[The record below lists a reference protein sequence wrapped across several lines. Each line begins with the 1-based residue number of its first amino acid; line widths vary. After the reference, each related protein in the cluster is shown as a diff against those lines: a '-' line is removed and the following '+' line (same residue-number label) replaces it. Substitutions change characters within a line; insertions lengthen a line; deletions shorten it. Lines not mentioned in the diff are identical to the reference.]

1 MEEKLADLSDAD
13 LKWLKSIAKFPETF
27 TLERYR
33 GATQTYE
40 ILERDSEGHVT
51 SVARRHGY
59 KGFVLKVRDPD
70 TTLEYAAKFCVVGD
84 YAERTEREEAQL
96 ASKLQRAEGLFVL
109 PTAVGRAARFAGM
122 PASQDTHFVC
132 FLTAWVEGR
141 TLEQFLVDPKS
152 ALTPEFVC
160 TVANE
165 IIRGVHFLA
174 AQGLK
179 HDDLHA
185 GNVMISEVDP
195 DLALTE
201 AERQRQRVSIIDM
214 GSLKPLQQPTHK
226 SRDDELSVIGILVD
240 MYNALWRQRRI
251 AAAYQRFLERFRQ
264 LIINLTDDDPTRFYP
279 GVKFRAAEIAELQ
292 RSLNMPTEANPR
304 TFHPFEAISA
314 EHLADDST
322 LLELFVSSLPWMAS
336 LQENKPI
343 VFTGPRGCGKSM
355 LFRFLAARTHIGV
368 SRRALDDPKSFGV
381 YISCASQLQ
390 NNLSWIA
397 RKPGRAT
404 EYSQAISTYFQL
416 VVVREFLRALGAAF
430 LDDTWRARF
439 GITESGLDRVLNK
452 LGVYFSRPVETPR
465 LKSQLR
471 VLHFA
476 DDLDR
481 LRVRLHMQLLNS
493 EPPEVV
499 LPDTFLGDA
508 TESLTTEIPLF
519 RTYPVVF
526 LLDDYTAS
534 RVQPEIQKTINRII
548 FERRSSH
555 YFKISSERY
564 GFHPED
570 IDGSS
575 IDLSREYDVVDAGRS
590 ACDGTVTEHQ
600 ARQFLTSLIDAR
612 LRKAGWSGRTES
624 LIGSSGEFASDPRL
638 ANFIRSKGLGRH
650 NYYYG
655 IEHLSR
661 LWSGDTATVLQIVKE
676 MFTIGNVRPAQTD
689 KISDQSQHLAITNVS
704 KAFRERVNSFHPFG
718 PFMSKILDEYAGAVR
733 DILVDGSLDNSG
745 TPRRLYRVEMTKPES
760 KPTLDLLKSLNP
772 NASDLARELLRRS
785 IFVELQDSRGK
796 EGPSTH
802 TMRWDLRR
810 IYLPA
815 FGLSLARESYYDVK
829 GLEKL
834 LQLLTEASKFAQ
846 EMRQQYAVGK
856 KQDHR
861 SGNLFGDQE

>member
-1 MEEKLADLSDAD
+1 MADLSDAERS
-13 LKWLKSIAKFPETF
+13 WLKSVAKFPSTF
-27 TLERYR
+27 TLQRAR
-33 GATQTYE
+33 GGVQTFE
-40 ILERDSEGHVT
+40 ILERGEDGHVST
-51 SVARRHGY
+51 VARRHGY
-59 KGFVLKVRDPD
+59 KGFVLKARDPD
-70 TTLEYAAKFCVVGD
+70 TGLEYAAKFCVASD
-84 YAERTEREEAQL
+84 YVHRTEREEAQL
-96 ASKLQRAEGLFVL
+96 SSKLQRAEGLFVL
-109 PTAVGRAARFAGM
+109 PTSVGRVMRFDGM
-122 PASQDTHFVC
+122 PTSQDPDFVC
-132 FLTAWVEGR
+132 FLTTWVEGQ
-141 TLEQFLVDPKS
+141 TLEQFLADPKNS
-152 ALTPEFVC
+152 LTPEFVC

-165 IIRGVHFLA
+165 ILRGVHFLA

-201 AERQRQRVSIIDM
+201 AERRRQRVSIIDM
-214 GSLKPLQQPTHK
+214 GSLKPLLQPTQK
-226 SRDDELSVIGILVD
+226 SRDDELSVIGILVQ
-240 MYNALWRQRRI
+240 MYNGLWSQRRT
-251 AAAYQRFLERFRQ
+251 AAAHQRFLEGFRQ
-264 LIINLTDDDPTRFYP
+264 LVINLADDDPTRFYP
-279 GVKFRAAEIAELQ
+279 GVQFLAAEIAELQ
-292 RSLNMPTEANPR
+292 RSLNAPPQPGPR
-304 TFHPFEAISA
+304 AFHPFEAISA

-322 LLELFVSSLPWMAS
+322 LLELFVSSLPWMAT

-368 SRRALDDPKSFGV
+368 PRRAADLPKSFGV

-397 RKPGRAT
+397 RKSGRAA
-404 EYSQAISTYFQL
+404 EYSQAIATYFQL
-416 VVVREFLRALGAAF
+416 VVVRELLRAVGAAF
-430 LDDTWRARF
+430 QDESWRVRF
-439 GITESGLDRVLNK
+439 GITESGMDRVLNK
-452 LGVYFSRPVETPR
+452 LTVYFKEPVETPR

-481 LRVRLHMQLLNS
+481 LRVRVHMQLLNG
-493 EPPEVV
+493 EQPEVI

-508 TESLTTEIPLF
+508 TESLTAQIPQF
-519 RTYPVVF
+519 RTFPIIF

-534 RVQPEIQKTINRII
+534 RVQPEIQRTINRII

-564 GFHPED
+564 GFNADD

-575 IDLSREYDVVDAGRS
+575 IDLTREYDVVDAGRF

-600 ARQFLTSLIDAR
+600 ARTFLAALIDAR
-612 LRKAGWSGRTES
+612 LRKANWAGRTET
-624 LIGSSGEFASDPRL
+624 LIGPSGEYASDPKL
-638 ANFIRSKGLGRH
+638 AAFIRTKGVGR
-650 NYYYG
+650 YSFYYG
-655 IEHLSR
+655 IEHLTR

-676 MFTIGNVRPAQTD
+676 MFTIGNVGPEQTER
-689 KISDQSQHLAITNVS
+689 IGDQSQHIAITNVS
-704 KAFRERVNSFHPFG
+704 KAFRERVHSFHPVG
-718 PFMSKILDEYAGAVR
+718 PLMSKILDEYAGAAR

-745 TPRRLYRVEMTKPES
+745 APRRLYRLEMTKPES
-760 KPTLDLLKSLNP
+760 KPTVDLLKALNP
-772 NASDLARELLRRS
+772 AASELARELLRRS
-785 IFVELQDSRGK
+785 VFVELQDSRGK

-829 GLEKL
+829 GVEKL
-834 LQLLTEASKFAQ
+834 LQLLTESVKFGQ

-861 SGNLFGDQE
+861 SGNLFGDSHE

>member
-1 MEEKLADLSDAD
+1 MADLSDAER
-13 LKWLKSIAKFPETF
+13 LWLKSVATFPSTF
-27 TLERYR
+27 TLERSR
-33 GATQTYE
+33 GGSQSFE
-40 ILERDSEGHVT
+40 ILERAADGRVAA
-51 SVARRHGY
+51 VARRHGY

-70 TTLEYAAKFCVVGD
+70 TALEYAAKFCVAAD
-84 YAERTEREEAQL
+84 YVERTEREEAQL

-109 PTAVGRAARFAGM
+109 PTSLGRVARFAGM
-122 PASQDTHFVC
+122 PLSQDTHFVC
-132 FLTAWVEGR
+132 FLTTWVEGQ
-141 TLEQFLVDPKS
+141 TLEQFLTDSKDL
-152 ALTPEFVC
+152 LTPEFVC

-165 IIRGVHFLA
+165 ILRGVHFLA

-201 AERQRQRVSIIDM
+201 AERRRQRVSIIDM
-214 GSLKPLQQPTHK
+214 GSLKPLQQTTRK
-226 SRDDELSVIGILVD
+226 SMDDELSVIGILVE
-240 MYNALWRQRRI
+240 MYNALWAQRRI
-251 AAAYQRFLERFRQ
+251 AAAHQRFLEGFRQ
-264 LIINLTDDDPTRFYP
+264 LIINLADDDPTRFYP
-279 GVKFRAAEIAELQ
+279 GIQFLAAEIAELQ
-292 RSLNMPTEANPR
+292 RSLNTPAEAGR
-304 TFHPFEAISA
+304 RSFHPFEAISA
-314 EHLADDST
+314 EHLADDTT
-322 LLELFVSSLPWMAS
+322 LLELFVSSLPWMAT

-368 SRRALDDPKSFGV
+368 VRPASEVPKSFGV

-397 RKPGRAT
+397 RKPGRAA

-416 VVVREFLRALGAAF
+416 VVVRELLRALGAAF
-430 LDDTWRARF
+430 LDESWRTRS

-452 LGVYFSRPVETPR
+452 LGVYFREPVETPR

-481 LRVRLHMQLLNS
+481 LRVRLHMQLLNG
-493 EPPEVV
+493 EQPEVI

-508 TESLTTEIPLF
+508 TESLTTQIPQF
-519 RTYPVVF
+519 RTFPIIF

-564 GFHPED
+564 GFVADE

-575 IDLSREYDVVDAGRS
+575 IDLSREYDIVDAGRS

-600 ARQFLTSLIDAR
+600 ARTFLASLIDAR
-612 LRKAGWSGRTES
+612 LRKAGWAGRTVT
-624 LIGSSGEFASDPRL
+624 LIGSSGEFASDPKL
-638 ANFIRSKGLGRH
+638 ASFIRDKGVGRY
-650 NYYYG
+650 NFYYG
-655 IEHLSR
+655 VEHLSR

-676 MFTIGNVRPAQTD
+676 MFTIGSVRPNQTER
-689 KISDQSQHLAITNVS
+689 ISDQSQHTAITNVS
-704 KAFRERVNSFHPFG
+704 KAFRERVHSFHPFG
-718 PFMSKILDEYAGAVR
+718 PLMSKILDEYAGAVR
-733 DILVDGSLDNSG
+733 DILVDGSLDNSSA
-745 TPRRLYRVEMTKPES
+745 PRRLYRVEMTKPES
-760 KPTLDLLKSLNP
+760 KPTLDLLKSLNT
-772 NASDLARELLRRS
+772 NAADLARELLRRS
-785 IFVELQDSRGK
+785 VFVELQDSRGK

-829 GLEKL
+829 GIEKL
-834 LQLLTEASKFAQ
+834 LQLLTETPKFAQ

-861 SGNLFGDQE
+861 SRNLFGD

>member
-1 MEEKLADLSDAD
+1 MADLSDAERF
-13 LKWLKSIAKFPETF
+13 WLKSVAIFPDSF
-27 TLERYR
+27 TLEQSR
-33 GATQTYE
+33 GGTQTFE
-40 ILERDSEGHVT
+40 ILERSADGRVM

-59 KGFVLKVRDPD
+59 KGFVLKVRDPE
-70 TTLEYAAKFCVVGD
+70 TTLEYAAKFCVASD
-84 YAERTEREEAQL
+84 YVQRTEREEAQL

-109 PTAVGRAARFAGM
+109 PKSVGRVARFSGM
-122 PASQDTHFVC
+122 PSSQDTHFVC
-132 FLTAWVEGR
+132 FLTAWVEGQ
-141 TLEQFLVDPKS
+141 TLEQFLIDS
-152 ALTPEFVC
+152 NSSITPVFVC

-165 IIRGVHFLA
+165 ILRGVNFLA

-185 GNVMISEVDP
+185 GNVMISQIDP
-195 DLALTE
+195 DLALTD

-214 GSLKPLQQPTHK
+214 GSLKPLTQPTGK
-226 SRDDELSVIGILVD
+226 SRDDELNVIGILVE
-240 MYNALWRQRRI
+240 MYNALWSLRRV
-251 AAAYQRFLERFRQ
+251 AAAYQRFLQGFRQ
-264 LIINLTDDDPTRFYP
+264 LITNLADDDPTRFYP
-279 GVKFRAAEIAELQ
+279 SPRFLAEEILELQ
-292 RSLNMPTEANPR
+292 RSLNTPAESIPR

-355 LFRFLAARTHIGV
+355 LFRYLAARTHIGAPRPATDV
-368 SRRALDDPKSFGV
+368 PKSFGI

-416 VVVREFLRALGAAF
+416 VVVREFLRALGAAY
-430 LDDTWRARF
+430 LDESWRARF

-452 LGVYFSRPVETPR
+452 LGLYFKETVETPR

-481 LRVRLHMQLLNS
+481 LRVRLHMQLLNG
-493 EPPEVV
+493 EAPEVL

-508 TESLTTEIPLF
+508 TESLTTQIPQF
-519 RTYPVVF
+519 RTFPIVF

-564 GFHPED
+564 GFHADE

-575 IDLSREYDVVDAGRS
+575 IDLSREYDIVDAGRS
-590 ACDGTVTEHQ
+590 ACDGTVTDHQ
-600 ARQFLTSLIDAR
+600 ARQFLSSLIDAR
-612 LRKAGWSGRTES
+612 LLKAGWVGRTAS
-624 LIGSSGEFASDPRL
+624 LIGSSGTLASDPKL
-638 ANFIRSKGLGRH
+638 ASFIRDKGLGR
-650 NYYYG
+650 YIFYYG

-676 MFTIGNVRPAQTD
+676 MFTIGNVRPEQTER
-689 KISDQSQHLAITNVS
+689 ISDQSQHTAITNVS
-704 KAFRERVNSFHPFG
+704 KAFRERVHSFHPFG
-718 PFMSKILDEYAGAVR
+718 PLMSKILDGYSAAAR
-733 DILVDGSLDNSG
+733 DILVDGTLDNSG
-745 TPRRLYRVEMTKPES
+745 NPRRLYRIEMTKPES

-772 NASDLARELLRRS
+772 EASDLARELLRRS
-785 IFVELQDSRGK
+785 IFVELLDSRGK

-829 GLEKL
+829 GIEKL
-834 LQLLTEASKFAQ
+834 LQLLTETPKFAH

-856 KQDHR
+856 KQDHL
-861 SGNLFGDQE
+861 SGNLFGDQS

>member
-1 MEEKLADLSDAD
+1 MADLSDAERA
-13 LKWLKSIAKFPETF
+13 WLKSVAIFPETF
-27 TLERYR
+27 ILERSR
-33 GATQTYE
+33 GGTQIFE
-40 ILERDSEGHVT
+40 ILERASNGHVAA
-51 SVARRHGY
+51 VAQRHGH

-70 TTLEYAAKFCVVGD
+70 TTLEYAAKFCVAGD

-96 ASKLQRAEGLFVL
+96 SSKLQRADGLFVL
-109 PTAVGRAARFAGM
+109 PKSFGRVSRFPGM
-122 PASQDTHFVC
+122 PPSAETHFVC
-132 FLTAWVEGR
+132 FLTSWIEGQ
-141 TLEQFLVDPKS
+141 TLEQFLESPRNS
-152 ALTPEFVC
+152 LTPEFVC
-160 TVANE
+160 TVAYE
-165 IIRGVHFLA
+165 ILRGVNFLA

-195 DLALTE
+195 DWALTE
-201 AERQRQRVSIIDM
+201 AERREQRVSIIDM
-214 GSLKPLQQPTHK
+214 GSLKPLQQVTQK
-226 SRDDELSVIGILVD
+226 AKDDELSVVGILVD
-240 MYNALWRQRRI
+240 MYNALWSQRRI
-251 AAAYQRFLERFRQ
+251 ASAHHRFLDGLRQ
-264 LIINLTDDDPTRFYP
+264 LIINLADDDPTRFYP
-279 GVKFRAAEIAELQ
+279 SIRFLADEIAELK
-292 RSLNMPTEANPR
+292 RSLNAPVELGPR

-322 LLELFVSSLPWMAS
+322 LLELFIASLPWMAS

-343 VFTGPRGCGKSM
+343 IFTGPRGCGKSM

-368 SRRALDDPKSFGV
+368 TRRESEIPKSFGV

-397 RKPGRAT
+397 RKPGRAA
-404 EYSQAISTYFQL
+404 EYSQPISTYFQL
-416 VVVREFLRALGAAF
+416 VVIRELLRALGAAYR
-430 LDDTWRARF
+430 DDAWRARL

-452 LGVYFSRPVETPR
+452 LGLYFSVPVETPR

-471 VLHFA
+471 VLHLA

-481 LRVRLHMQLLNS
+481 LRVRLHMQLLNG
-493 EPPEVV
+493 EKPEVL

-508 TESLTTEIPLF
+508 TESLVTQIPQF
-519 RTYPVVF
+519 KAYPIIF

-534 RVQPEIQKTINRII
+534 RVQPDIQKTINRII

-555 YFKISSERY
+555 FFKISSERY
-564 GFHPED
+564 GFYADE

-600 ARQFLTSLIDAR
+600 ARQFLTALIDAR
-612 LRKAGWSGRTES
+612 LRKANWAGRTDT
-624 LIGSSGEFASDPRL
+624 LIGSSGDFASDPKL
-638 ANFIRSKGLGRH
+638 AAFIRGKGVGRH
-650 NYYYG
+650 NFYHG
-655 IEHLSR
+655 LEHLSR

-676 MFTIGNVRPAQTD
+676 MFTIGNVRPEQTER
-689 KISDQSQHLAITNVS
+689 IGDQSQHTAITNVS
-704 KAFRERVNSFHPFG
+704 KAFRERVHSFHPFG
-718 PFMSKILDEYAGAVR
+718 PLMANILDQYAGAVR

-745 TPRRLYRVEMTKPES
+745 APRRLYRLEMTKPES
-760 KPTLDLLKSLNP
+760 KPTLDLLRPLNQT
-772 NASDLARELLRRS
+772 ASDLARELLRRS
-785 IFVELQDSRGK
+785 VFVELQDSRGK

-829 GLEKL
+829 GVEKL
-834 LQLLTEASKFAQ
+834 LQLLTETPRFAQ

-856 KQDHR
+856 KQDHK
-861 SGNLFGDQE
+861 SGTLFGDAL